1 MSQPAKRKLPDW
13 TEGPNTSLTAATL
26 KKTKKKKGLFIWYTV
41 PITYYVFYTLTFQ
54 IKKFNVVSVC
64 LQELLW
70 TLVHFRGREFSS
82 DMRVYGSPT

>member
-54 IKKFNVVSVC
+54 IKKLQRCVC
-64 LQELLW
+64 LF
-70 TLVHFRGREFSS
+70 TGVIVDFSS
-82 DMRVYGSPT
+82 F